1 MTEQPLVS
9 VVILSFEDPSLVLRR
24 AIRSVLDQ
32 NLDQC
37 QVVLVDANP
46 PDSDYSLGLREDM
59 ERYPEIPVLS
69 CPCKKGRF
77 ATAKNM
83 GASATQGKYL
93 AYLMG
98 SDAWNQ
104 NCASAQVEE
113 LEKEPGLGMVFCQR
127 WMVEEDAFSTE
138 YCTEPEERQNRE
150 PGRMIQDEIQSVSQV
165 MFRRS
170 CFEELHGFDTRI
182 DRQEDYDMWLR
193 VGNKYKIAS
202 VDRNLVCSY
211 LELGMVKKA
220 FRLVDVVGYLQL
232 YAKHEELYKKYPWG
246 RLDLYRKIAA
256 CYKEARYYLPWARYR
271 LKILWLEYRLG
282 ESAPKGKPPEGDA
295 L

>member
-1 MTEQPLVS
+1 MTEQPLIS

-24 AIRSVLDQ
+24 AIRSVLEQ
-32 NLDQC
+32 SWGRC
-37 QVVLVDANP
+37 QLILVDANP
-46 PDSDYSLGLREDM
+46 TESDYSLGLREDM

-77 ATAKNM
+77 AAAKNM
-83 GASATQGKYL
+83 GASAAQGKYL

-104 NCASAQVEE
+104 NCAAAQVAE
-113 LEKEPGLGMVFCQR
+113 LEKEPDLGLVFCQR
-127 WMVEEDAFSTE
+127 WTVEEDAFSTE
-138 YCTEPEERQNRE
+138 YCTEPEGCPKRE

-170 CFEELHGFDTRI
+170 CFEALHGFDTRI

-193 VGNKYKIAS
+193 VGEKYRIAA

-211 LELGMVKKA
+211 LELDMVKKA

-256 CYKEARYYLPWARYR
+256 CYKEARYYLPWVGYQ
-271 LKILWLEYRLG
+271 LKILWLQHRL
-282 ESAPKGKPPEGDA
+282 EKTSPERKPPEGGKS
-295 L
+295 